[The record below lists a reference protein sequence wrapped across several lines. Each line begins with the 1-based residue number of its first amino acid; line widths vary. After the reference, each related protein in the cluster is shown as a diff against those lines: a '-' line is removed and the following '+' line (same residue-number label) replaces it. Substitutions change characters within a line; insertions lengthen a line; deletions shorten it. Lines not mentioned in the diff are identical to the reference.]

1 MGIKLDGKIGSDD
14 PENDL
19 AVISYFGDGA
29 TAEGDVSE
37 SLLFAA
43 INDAPIVFF
52 IQNNQ
57 WAISSNV
64 SDQTRVPL
72 YKRGVG
78 FGVEGMQVDGNDV
91 LACYAAT
98 KIHMDN
104 ARNGKGPF
112 LIEAMTYRIGAHTT
126 SDDPTKYRD
135 ELEVESWRAKDP
147 IARFEIFLRRQGIG
161 DDFFE
166 EVIRAGDELAADIRA
181 QTFALTTP
189 GLENIFDHVYTD
201 PHPEIDRQK
210 AWLLAYEKQMGAHE

>member
-1 MGIKLDGKIGSDD
+1 
-14 PENDL
+14 
-19 AVISYFGDGA
+19 
-29 TAEGDVSE
+29 
-37 SLLFAA
+37 
-43 INDAPIVFF
+43 
-52 IQNNQ
+52 
-57 WAISSNV
+57 
-64 SDQTRVPL
+64 VPL

-104 ARNGKGPF
+104 ARGGKGPF

-147 IARFEIFLRRQGIG
+147 LARFEIFLRRQGIG

-166 EVIRAGDELAADIRA
+166 EVVRAGDELAADIRA
-181 QTFALTTP
+181 QTFALKTP
-189 GLENIFDHVYTD
+189 GLENIFDHVYTE